1 MYLPPESFPPIEG
14 SIVNHP
20 FERILLAT
28 EHTEFDSGSER
39 VAFEMARRC
48 GLPLMAVLPVV
59 SNPEF
64 EIAAPQLAARNDRE
78 AASKVDALRNTAMQ
92 LGVQLDIQVR
102 HGEERYREIVN
113 EAREKQAD
121 LIITR
126 RRGKRSFMAKLLIGE
141 MVSKVAGHAPCSVL
155 LVPRNGTMWSNG
167 VLAAVDDSEHSRRIT
182 SMAAA
187 IAKECAL
194 PLTILSVAETTALH
208 EKAEMVASRYTGM
221 AAGLN
226 VVARQLVLT
235 GRPHEQILAAGKSAG
250 ADLIVMGQ
258 RGESNAVVRMLLGS
272 TMQKVVGMAD
282 QPVLVVPA

>member
-1 MYLPPESFPPIEG
+1 M
-14 SIVNHP
+14 NHP

-28 EHTEFDSGSER
+28 EHTEFDTGAER
-39 VAFEMARRC
+39 LAFEMARRC

-92 LGVQLDIQVR
+92 LGVQLEIHVR
-102 HGEERYREIVN
+102 RGEEPYREIVD
-113 EAREKQAD
+113 EAKERQAD

-126 RRGKRSFMAKLLIGE
+126 RRGKRSFLAKLLVGE

-155 LVPRNGTMWSNG
+155 LVPRNGSMWSNG
-167 VLAAVDDSEHSRRIT
+167 VLAAVDDSKHSLKIIST
-182 SMAAA
+182 AAA

-208 EKAEMVASRYTGM
+208 EKAEVVASRHTGTV
-221 AAGLN
+221 AGLN
-226 VVARQLVLT
+226 VVVRQLVLT
-235 GRPHEQILAAGKSAG
+235 GRPHEQILAASKSVG
-250 ADLIVMGQ
+250 ADLIVVGR

>member
-1 MYLPPESFPPIEG
+1 MH
-14 SIVNHP
+14 NTP
-20 FERILLAT
+20 FKRILLAT
-28 EHTEFDSGSER
+28 EHTEFDAGAER
-39 VAFEMARRC
+39 LAFEMARRC

-78 AASKVDALRNTAMQ
+78 AASKVAALRNTAMQ
-92 LGVQLDIQVR
+92 LGVQLEIHVR
-102 HGEERYREIVN
+102 HGEEPYREIVN
-113 EAREKQAD
+113 EAEKKQAD

-126 RRGKRSFMAKLLIGE
+126 RRGKRSFLAKLLVGE

-155 LVPRNGTMWSNG
+155 LVPRNGAMWSNG
-167 VLAAVDDSEHSRRIT
+167 VLAAVDDSERSLKIAST
-182 SMAAA
+182 AAA

-194 PLTILSVAETTALH
+194 PLTILSVAETTALR
-208 EKAEMVASRYTGM
+208 EKAEAVVSRHTVT
-221 AAGLN
+221 AAELN
-226 VVARQLVLT
+226 VVVRQLVLT

-250 ADLIVMGQ
+250 ADLIVVGR

>member
-1 MYLPPESFPPIEG
+1 M
-14 SIVNHP
+14 NHP

-28 EHTEFDSGSER
+28 EHTEFDNGSER
-39 VAFEMARRC
+39 VAFEMAQRC
-48 GLPLMAVLPVV
+48 GLPLMAVLPVM

-92 LGVQLDIQVR
+92 LGVQFEIHVR
-102 HGEERYREIVN
+102 HGEEPYREIVD
-113 EAREKQAD
+113 EAKEKQAD

-126 RRGKRSFMAKLLIGE
+126 RRGKRSFLAKLLIGE

-155 LVPRNGTMWSNG
+155 LVPRDGTMWTKG
-167 VLAAVDDSEHSRRIT
+167 VLAAVDDSEHSLRIT
-182 SMAAA
+182 STAAA
-187 IAKECAL
+187 IARECAL

-208 EKAEMVASRYTGM
+208 ETAKVVASHYTGTVV
-221 AAGLN
+221 GPN
-226 VVARQLVLT
+226 VVVRQLVLT
-235 GRPHEQILAAGKSAG
+235 GRPHEQILAASKSEG
-250 ADLIVMGQ
+250 ADLIVVG
-258 RGESNAVVRMLLGS
+258 RLGGSNTVARMLLGS

>member
-1 MYLPPESFPPIEG
+1 VDIIE
-14 SIVNHP
+14 VNMHNTP
-20 FERILLAT
+20 FKRILLAT
-28 EHTEFDSGSER
+28 EHTEFDAGAER
-39 VAFEMARRC
+39 LAFEMARRC

-92 LGVQLDIQVR
+92 LGVQLEIHVR
-102 HGEERYREIVN
+102 HGEEPYREIVN
-113 EAREKQAD
+113 EAKEKQAD

-126 RRGKRSFMAKLLIGE
+126 RRGKRSFLAKLLIGE

-167 VLAAVDDSEHSRRIT
+167 VLAAVDDSEHYLRIT
-182 SMAAA
+182 STAAA
-187 IAKECAL
+187 IAKEYAL

-208 EKAEMVASRYTGM
+208 EKAEVAASRHAGTV
-221 AAGLN
+221 AGLN
-226 VVARQLVLT
+226 VIVHQLVLT
-235 GRPHEQILAAGKSAG
+235 GHPHEQILAASKSVG
-250 ADLIVMGQ
+250 ADLIVVGQ
-258 RGESNAVVRMLLGS
+258 RGENNAVVRMLLGS

>member
-1 MYLPPESFPPIEG
+1 M
-14 SIVNHP
+14 NHS

-39 VAFEMARRC
+39 VAFEMAQRC

-64 EIAAPQLAARNDRE
+64 EITAPQLAARNDRE
-78 AASKVDALRNTAMQ
+78 AASKADALRNTAMQ
-92 LGVQLDIQVR
+92 LGVQFDIHVR
-102 HGEERYREIVN
+102 HGEELYREIVN

-126 RRGKRSFMAKLLIGE
+126 RRGKRSFLAKLLVGE

-155 LVPRNGTMWSNG
+155 LVPRNGAMWSNG
-167 VLAAVDDSEHSRRIT
+167 VLAAVDDSEHSLKIIST
-182 SMAAA
+182 AAA

-194 PLTILSVAETTALH
+194 PLTILSVAETAALH
-208 EKAEMVASRYTGM
+208 EKAEVVASRHTGTVV
-221 AAGLN
+221 GLN
-226 VVARQLVLT
+226 VVVRQLVLT
-235 GRPHEQILAAGKSAG
+235 GRPHEQILAASKSVG
-250 ADLIVMGQ
+250 ADLIVVGR

-272 TMQKVVGMAD
+272 TMQKVVGLAD
-282 QPVLVVPA
+282 KPVLVIPA